1 VPLYYQQDINENTR
15 LAIWEIAEDV
25 SFFMSAV
32 GLRYPVLHPQKQAQH
47 LAAGYLLLHLY
58 PDFPYHSMIYPSAGR
73 PYVPGDRYFFS
84 LTHSGNM
91 AGAIVSKSI
100 AVGIDMER
108 ISDRVLRVRQK
119 FLSEQEWQW
128 VQSYEGEARR
138 DLLTLLWTIKETVYK
153 WYNRPGTLFNQGIL
167 IDPFQLENTGLIPVR
182 VGRGY
187 VQVTYSRVLDYYLSY
202 ITG

>member
-1 VPLYYQQDINENTR
+1 
-15 LAIWEIAEDV
+15 
-25 SFFMSAV
+25 
-32 GLRYPVLHPQKQAQH
+32 
-47 LAAGYLLLHLY
+47 
-58 PDFPYHSMIYPSAGR
+58 
-73 PYVPGDRYFFS
+73 
-84 LTHSGNM
+84 M

-167 IDPFQLENTGLIPVR
+167 IDPFQLETTGLIPVR
-182 VGRGY
+182 VGRGH